1 MTAETWSITH
11 PSLGRIEVSTGT
23 GRELRALDPH
33 FPQGKKG
40 EEGKKKNSDSPR
52 LLVRIGGTVIA
63 RKKSLSNTKIDLSEK
78 TLEDPGKRPD
88 AGEYGHQEAV
98 LKPFLEIE
106 SNWADSWIRSIT
118 VRVRDTPVLLDAPAG
133 SRAAKRQQAM
143 ERSAFKR
150 WLYPLLG
157 GIGKGGWALGVI
169 VLGPL
174 IVGLLRRF
182 WQWLSQYLPD
192 WEINLPSIPWPDIN
206 LPSIN
211 LPSIPWPDIN
221 LPSWDAPWWVGFL
234 AEYSKVWV
242 PVLIGIGIG
251 IVAIRNHRRSE
262 QTKREWEE
270 KQTAR
275 TDAARVEV
283 ATALQAPPVNAAR
296 VFRARIEQL
305 RPPCTESP

>member
-1 MTAETWSITH
+1 MTTETWTITH

-23 GRELRALDPH
+23 EDELRALDPD
-33 FPQGKKG
+33 FPQGRKARKG
-40 EEGKKKNSDSPR
+40 RQGKQSSASPR
-52 LLVRIGGTVIA
+52 LLVRVEGTVVA

-78 TLEDPGKRPD
+78 TLDDPGKRPD
-88 AGEYGHQEAV
+88 AGEFGHQEAV

-106 SNWADSWIRSIT
+106 SNWADSWIRTVT
-118 VRVRDTPVLLDAPAG
+118 VRVRDSVVLLDAPAG
-133 SRAAKRQQAM
+133 SRAAKRQEAM

-157 GIGKGGWALGVI
+157 GIGKGGWALGII

-174 IVGLLRRF
+174 VVGLLRRL

-192 WEINLPSIPWPDIN
+192 WEINLPSIPWPDID
-206 LPSIN
+206 LPSIS
-211 LPSIPWPDIN
+211 LPSIPWPDLT
-221 LPSWDAPWWVGFL
+221 LPNWDAPWWVGFL

-262 QTKREWEE
+262 WTKREWEE
-270 KQTAR
+270 TQAAR
-275 TDAARVEV
+275 TDAARAGVV
-283 ATALQAPPVNAAR
+283 TTLQAPATRAAH
-296 VFRARIEQL
+296 VFRARIGQL
-305 RPPCTESP
+305 APPDGG